1 MIAMPAASDTGARV
15 ACPPLRT
22 GWLICV
28 CLAAAAASWGGALPP
43 APQADLG
50 PQLPTTLFL
59 ELVVNGLPA
68 RQAVPVR
75 QAGNDWWVRLSDL
88 SDVGV
93 RRDRVHCGDRSQW
106 LALNQ
111 CPEIDRRYDS
121 NALRL
126 ELSVPP
132 SWLQEQRLSGR
143 ATRDAPP
150 ASSSAGVLLNYDIY
164 ASRSADG
171 RDTAALWSEQRVF
184 ANAGTFATTGVYRS
198 VSLPNGTA
206 EQLHGTEGYRRYD
219 SHWTSSDETRLL
231 TWTVGDLVTG
241 AQSWSTPV
249 RLGGIQLARDFRLRP
264 DLITYPL
271 PQFSGQAAVPSTVD
285 LFVNGY
291 RAATQRVQPGPFT
304 ITDIPFV
311 NGAGEATILT
321 TDALGRQVAATVPFY
336 ASSEL
341 LQEGLADYSL
351 SIGALRRDYGYRDF
365 SYGRA
370 ALSGSMRYGVHDSL
384 TLESHLDLTSARSG
398 AGYALTGVGG
408 VLKLRLAGVV
418 NASASHS
425 TFRDQPG
432 WQYTFGYRYTFRGF
446 NVGYQGMRS
455 DASFLTLDALDA
467 AGLRSTRRS
476 DVVNAS
482 LSTSAMGSLSAGYF
496 DMHSNDGTRVQLLN
510 LSYSR
515 PLRSRVSF
523 HMSANRDI
531 ERSRTTV
538 LAQIIATFG
547 TGGSLT
553 IGSQHSKNAGEYLEY
568 TRSVPSEGG
577 FGWNLGYAR
586 PDDNDSTRNA
596 SLAWSNA
603 RTRME
608 AGVYG
613 TADQRVRWASTRGAL
628 VAMDSEVFAARQIS
642 DAFVVVTTDG
652 VADVA
657 VRHENQLVGRT
668 DRNGYLLVPWVSSN
682 YAAKYAI
689 DPLELPAD
697 LRIPVVEQRMTVR
710 RHSGA
715 LLHFSIQPVVAI
727 TVALTDGSGLPI
739 PVGSLATASGS
750 GQQAVVGFD
759 GLVYFEDLAAETELA
774 VTLPDGGECH
784 AHLTLTDAASQPL
797 QLGPL
802 PCEQH

>member
-1 MIAMPAASDTGARV
+1 M
-15 ACPPLRT
+15 PLRT
-22 GWLICV
+22 AWLICI
-28 CLAAAAASWGGALPP
+28 CLAAAEASWGGALPP
-43 APQADLG
+43 APPARADLG

-59 ELVVNGLPA
+59 ELVVNGLHT

-88 SDVGV
+88 GDVGV
-93 RRDRVHCGDRSQW
+93 RRDRVPCGDRSEW
-106 LALNQ
+106 LALHQ

-121 NALRL
+121 NALL
-126 ELSVPP
+126 LDLSVPP

-143 ATRDAPP
+143 ASRDVPP

-164 ASRSADG
+164 ASRSNG
-171 RDTAALWSEQRVF
+171 GYNTAALWSEQRVF
-184 ANAGTFATTGVYRS
+184 ASAGTFTTTGVYRS
-198 VSLPNGTA
+198 VSLPDIAA
-206 EQLHGTEGYRRYD
+206 ERLRGTEGYRRYD
-219 SHWTSSDETRLL
+219 SQWTSSDETRLL

-285 LFVNGY
+285 LIVNGY
-291 RAATQRVQPGPFT
+291 RAATERVQPGPFT

-341 LQEGLADYSL
+341 LQKGLTDYSL

-398 AGYALTGVGG
+398 AGYALAGAGG

-446 NVGYQGMRS
+446 NIGYQGMRS
-455 DASFLTLDALDA
+455 DAGFLTLDALDA
-467 AGLRSTRRS
+467 PGLRSTRRS
-476 DVVNAS
+476 DVINAG
-482 LSTSAMGSLSAGYF
+482 LSTPAMGSLSAGYF

-515 PLRSRVSF
+515 PLRNRVSL
-523 HMSANRDI
+523 HISANRDI
-531 ERSRTTV
+531 ERSRNTV

-547 TGGSLT
+547 AAGSLT
-553 IGSQHSKNAGEYLEY
+553 IGSQHSKTAGEYLEY
-568 TRSVPSEGG
+568 IRSVPPEGG

-586 PDDNDSTRNA
+586 PGANDSTRDA

-603 RTRME
+603 HNRME

-613 TADQRVRWASTRGAL
+613 TADQRVSWASTRGAL
-628 VAMDSEVFAARQIS
+628 VAMGGEAFAARQIS

-652 VADVA
+652 VADVP

-668 DRNGYLLVPWVSSN
+668 DKNGYLLVPWVSSN

-697 LRIPVVEQRMTVR
+697 LRIPVVEQRMSVR
-710 RHSGA
+710 RHGGA
-715 LLHFSIQPVVAI
+715 LLHFAVQPVVAV
-727 TVALTDGSGLPI
+727 TVALTDRSGLPI
-739 PVGSLATASGS
+739 PLGSLATATGS

-759 GLVYFEDLAAETELA
+759 GLVYFEDLASETELA

-784 AHLTLTDAASQPL
+784 AHLTLTDSASQPL
-797 QLGPL
+797 QVGPL
-802 PCEQH
+802 PCERH